1 MTSKGIL
8 LASLAGVCALALG
21 QAVTAKMRLEVNGK
35 PVPGQTL
42 VSGGQVY
49 IPLSALKAAGATTSV
64 KSGTLRI
71 GLGAAGGANQVGAL
85 EGKVGDW
92 LFNGIWRF
100 RVVSV
105 GPNDDGRPGWK
116 VRVELRNGTTLDNV
130 ALGGTGLDSIT
141 LVMADGNPI
150 KPYNIT
156 DIDRPLGQGAGADVA
171 LVFYDDDGAGRVPDK
186 LIVRIAP
193 DAATKAF
200 LKGQGASYSVADPS
214 FRVSLR

>member
-1 MTSKGIL
+1 
-8 LASLAGVCALALG
+8 
-21 QAVTAKMRLEVNGK
+21 
-35 PVPGQTL
+35 
-42 VSGGQVY
+42 
-49 IPLSALKAAGATTSV
+49 
-64 KSGTLRI
+64 
-71 GLGAAGGANQVGAL
+71 
-85 EGKVGDW
+85 
-92 LFNGIWRF
+92 
-100 RVVSV
+100 
-105 GPNDDGRPGWK
+105 
-116 VRVELRNGTTLDNV
+116 LDNV